1 VLGLVVE
8 LELAILTA
16 EVVGRALVPDHPVRV
31 VRIDGLPAHRI
42 DCHCSTGHPTEDANG
57 YEGFDKGCTRH
68 AFISGGLLRGS
79 VTAPMRVGVIGVGS
93 MGQNHARVY
102 SEIADLVGIADPDV
116 KAGGAASNRFNVS
129 YYTDAAH
136 LLKEELDAVSVC
148 VPTEHHAKVALAVIK
163 AGVSLLV
170 EKPLAATG
178 ADASRIVDTAKGAG
192 VTLAVGHIERHN
204 PAIAVV
210 KRHLQEGQY
219 GDLVTAT
226 ARRVSSFP
234 GRVRDIGVVMDLG
247 VHEIDILRYL
257 VGAPVESVFALGG
270 RKIHAAF
277 EDHANI
283 LLRFQNGV
291 HGFVEVNWLT
301 PMKVRRLAL
310 TCLKNFV
317 EVDYTEQS
325 VTVSSS
331 TLGPL
336 DPFNLYQIP
345 LEHHTQKIHVRK
357 EEPLRR
363 ELEDFL
369 DAVKHKR
376 PPLVS
381 GEDALETLKVAIAAT
396 DSHRTGKLV
405 PLG

>member
-1 VLGLVVE
+1 
-8 LELAILTA
+8 
-16 EVVGRALVPDHPVRV
+16 
-31 VRIDGLPAHRI
+31 
-42 DCHCSTGHPTEDANG
+42 
-57 YEGFDKGCTRH
+57 
-68 AFISGGLLRGS
+68 
-79 VTAPMRVGVIGVGS
+79 MRVGVIGVGS
-93 MGQNHARVY
+93 MGQNHVRVY
-102 SEIADLVGIADPDV
+102 SEIAEIVGIADPDV
-116 KAGGAASNRFNVS
+116 KAGGLVSNRFNVS
-129 YYTDAAH
+129 YFTSPVD

-148 VPTEHHAKVALAVIK
+148 VPTEHHAKVALDVIR
-163 AGVSLLV
+163 AGVPLLV
-170 EKPLAATG
+170 EKPLAATI
-178 ADASRIVDTAKGAG
+178 AEASKVVDAAESAG

-204 PAIAVV
+204 PAIAAV

-247 VHEIDILRYL
+247 VHEIDVLRFL
-257 VGAPVESVFALGG
+257 VGSPVESVFALGG
-270 RKIHAAF
+270 RKLHGNF
-277 EDHANI
+277 EDHANV

-345 LEHHTQKIHVRK
+345 LEHHQQKIHVRK

-363 ELEDFL
+363 GGFPPRDPGEAAPACHRGGCGRHAAGGDRRDGIPPDREARAAHVNSVANSELALSDPAVHESRFHDFGPREHVSAVYDHGATHRPL
-369 DAVKHKR
+369 ERLEVQLAVRVVGGHERDAIR
-376 PPLVS
+376 ASDGGL
-381 GEDALETLKVAIAAT
+381 
-396 DSHRTGKLV
+396 
-405 PLG
+405 

>member
-1 VLGLVVE
+1 MRC
-8 LELAILTA
+8 ADS
-16 EVVGRALVPDHPVRV
+16 RASRIPDRPPS
-31 VRIDGLPAHRI
+31 DHRTI
-42 DCHCSTGHPTEDANG
+42 RPKTRTDMKPSTWAAA
-57 YEGFDKGCTRH
+57 RH
-68 AFISGGLLRGS
+68 AFISGGLLRGA
-79 VTAPMRVGVIGVGS
+79 VAAPMRVGVIGVGS

-148 VPTEHHAKVALAVIK
+148 VPTEHHVKVALAVIK
-163 AGVSLLV
+163 AGVSVLV
-170 EKPLAATG
+170 EKPLAATV
-178 ADASRIVDTAKGAG
+178 ADASRVVDAAKGAG

-234 GRVRDIGVVMDLG
+234 GRIRDIGVVMDLG
-247 VHEIDILRYL
+247 VHEIDIVRYL

-277 EDHANI
+277 EDHANM
-283 LLRFQNGV
+283 LLRFQNAV
-291 HGFVEVNWLT
+291 HGFLEVNWLT
-301 PMKVRRLAL
+301 PMKVRQLAL

-357 EEPLRR
+357 EDPLRR

-369 DAVKHKR
+369 DAVTHKR
-376 PPLVS
+376 RPLVT
-381 GEDALETLKVAIAAT
+381 GEHAAETLRVAIAAT

-405 PLG
+405 QLL

>member
-1 VLGLVVE
+1 M
-8 LELAILTA
+8 AT
-16 EVVGRALVPDHPVRV
+16 
-31 VRIDGLPAHRI
+31 
-42 DCHCSTGHPTEDANG
+42 
-57 YEGFDKGCTRH
+57 
-68 AFISGGLLRGS
+68 
-79 VTAPMRVGVIGVGS
+79 PMRVGVIGVGS
-93 MGQNHARVY
+93 MGQNHVRVC
-102 SEIADLVGIADPDV
+102 SEIAEIVGIADPDV
-116 KAGGAASNRFNVS
+116 KAGGIVSNPFNVP
-129 YYTDAAH
+129 YYTYSTP

-148 VPTEHHAKVALAVIK
+148 VPTEHHAKVALDVIQ
-163 AGVSLLV
+163 AGIPLLV
-170 EKPLAATG
+170 EKPLAAT
-178 ADASRIVDTAKGAG
+178 AEEASKVVDAAKRAG

-210 KRHLQEGQY
+210 KRQLQEGQY

-247 VHEIDILRYL
+247 VHEIDIVRYL

-291 HGFVEVNWLT
+291 HGFVDANWLT
-301 PMKVRRLAL
+301 PMKVRQLAL

-345 LEHHTQKIHVRK
+345 LEHHQQTTHVRT
-357 EEPLRR
+357 EEPFRR
-363 ELEDFL
+363 
-369 DAVKHKR
+369 
-376 PPLVS
+376 
-381 GEDALETLKVAIAAT
+381 GVAACF
-396 DSHRTGKLV
+396 
-405 PLG
+405 